1 MNDPSE
7 FVVIRKMN
15 QGDEINSL
23 NDFNI
28 FVNKMLTYHNLDRL
42 IIMKIPTKRGIVE
55 RNDIYF
61 HNSDIYLSL
70 FNLINFNTWNLLSPL
85 HISFMPYIFQFGME
99 PRKGDA
105 SDSTYLEFTVQT
117 DPLERIFLTQTRAV
131 SGCCIPFM
139 MPKRGK
145 ALALFSGSTAAVMP
159 NLGALFLLVMNMAD
173 YLSSLRLVPENTD
186 RNKLNPREIE
196 CLGWVAAGKTSN
208 EIANITSLSEH
219 TVNHYLQVC
228 CKKLDAVNRI
238 QAAVAATRMG
248 WI

>member
-1 MNDPSE
+1 
-7 FVVIRKMN
+7 
-15 QGDEINSL
+15 
-23 NDFNI
+23 
-28 FVNKMLTYHNLDRL
+28 
-42 IIMKIPTKRGIVE
+42 MKIPSNSDFIE
-55 RNDIYF
+55 RSDILF

-70 FNLINFNTWNLLSPL
+70 IKLINFSTWNLLLPL
-85 HISFMPYIFQFGME
+85 RTSFMPYVFQFEME

-105 SDSTYLEFTVQT
+105 SDSTYLEFTEPT
-117 DPLERIFLTQTRAV
+117 DTLERIFLTQTRAV
-131 SGCCIPFM
+131 SGCCIPFL

-145 ALALFSGSTAAVMP
+145 ALALFSGSTAAVIP
-159 NLGALFLLVMNMAD
+159 NLGALFLKVMNMAD
-173 YLSSLRLVPENTD
+173 YLSSLSLAPENTD

-196 CLGWVAAGKTSN
+196 CLGWVAAGKTSS